1 MVTASISLRDVGRTF
16 GATRA
21 LAGVDLDLKPGVTG
35 LLGPN
40 GAGKTTLLRLLAT
53 ALPPSQGQVRVLGL
67 DPEVPAERTGI
78 RRQLGY
84 QPQEAGFPRGFTAF
98 AFVDYIALL
107 KEWTQ
112 PAARHAEVR
121 RVLDLVGL
129 SDLGAKRIRAMSG
142 GQRRRVALAQALLGS
157 PPVLILDEPT
167 TGVDPEQRVVL
178 RTVLA
183 EIARTSVVV
192 LSTHQTED
200 VAALCE
206 RVIVLDRGRVRYD
219 GPVTDLTGQAAGRVW
234 LADEPDPAASVSW
247 RTGTGRYRNVGARV
261 RDGVEHVEPSLEDAY
276 LLLRGGSPEHRDRR
290 GGGVM
295 TATLTFG
302 PPAAAAGRATFTA
315 LAARETRRFVLNPVF
330 LFAVALTAW
339 STWAGAGAAV
349 TEIDDV
355 NAYPAIFLG
364 GFGMMATYWLTRSM
378 RASEPVVGV
387 TPVTRPART
396 AALCA
401 VAIVPFGCGCLALLG
416 FLQLIPGQRARST
429 GRSARQRGSPSW
441 SGRSSSRR
449 SAARCSG
456 SRWAAGCGSRAPRS
470 CCSWSSPAGWS
481 LVTIL
486 TMSHPD
492 SAPVAVLRLFS
503 PFAFFTLHRD
513 AGGVTA
519 WRGSPWFF
527 IGWQLALCA
536 IAVLVALLRG
546 AEGRVRSRIIR
557 ALGDRGRGGR
567 DPARAGRPSAG
578 SPTPSPR
585 DDRSGAAGRGVAG
598 GRGRQRRGGRGGRLR
613 GRVPG
618 GRHRAAPDLLRAARR
633 GRGVHPRRAGQPGRR
648 RDADRAR
655 SGAPR
660 SAPWRCWRRSP
671 PARWCCWR
679 RPCADRRCPGRRA
692 GLALAGN
699 VLLGFAVACVLRTR
713 TGEPGPAAGTAVVL
727 VLMAP
732 TLVPHVARWV
742 RTFPAPGAG
751 GPSSDTVWWT
761 VLAVCVVAIAV
772 SVGGRSLPRW
782 MSRVP

>member
-53 ALPPSQGQVRVLGL
+53 ALPPSRGQVRVLGL

-107 KEWTQ
+107 KEQSQ
-112 PAARHAEVR
+112 PAARHADVR

-129 SDLGAKRIRAMSG
+129 SDLGSKRIRAMSG
-142 GQRRRVALAQALLGS
+142 GQRRRVWLAQALLGS
-157 PPVLILDEPT
+157 PAVLILDEPT

-206 RVIVLDRGRVRYD
+206 RVIVLDQGRVRYD

-234 LADEPDPAASVSW
+234 LADEPDPAASISW

-261 RDGVEHVEPSLEDAY
+261 RDGAEHVEPSLEDAY
-276 LLLRGGSPEHRDRR
+276 LLLRGGPAGAPDRR

-302 PPAAAAGRATFTA
+302 PPATSPGRATFTA

-330 LFAVALTAW
+330 LFAVVMTMWVAW
-339 STWAGAGAAV
+339 SGAGAAV
-349 TEIDDV
+349 TEIDEV
-355 NAYPAIFLG
+355 NGYPAVFLG
-364 GFGMMATYWLTRSM
+364 GFGMMAAYWLTRSM
-378 RASEPVVGV
+378 RASEPVAGV

-396 AALCA
+396 AALCC
-401 VAIVPFGCGCLALLG
+401 VAIVPFGCGILALLG
-416 FLQLIPGQRARST
+416 FLRTYPLSDAAYGPFSP
-429 GRSARQRGSPSW
+429 SARIAVLVGQIVVPSLGGPLLGVAL
-441 SGRSSSRR
+441 GRWVRFPG
-449 SAARCSG
+449 AAFVLFLVIF
-456 SRWAAGCGSRAPRS
+456 
-470 CCSWSSPAGWS
+470 GWVE

-486 TMSHPD
+486 TISRPD
-492 SAPVAVLRLFS
+492 SAPIAVLRLFS
-503 PFAFFTLHRD
+503 PFAFFTLHAD

-546 AEGRVRSRIIR
+546 AEGRTRSRIIR
-557 ALGDRGRGGR
+557 ALGV
-567 DPARAGRPSAG
+567 A
-578 SPTPSPR
+578 
-585 DDRSGAAGRGVAG
+585 GVA
-598 GRGRQRRGGRGGRLR
+598 
-613 GRVPG
+613 
-618 GRHRAAPDLLRAARR
+618 
-633 GRGVHPRRAGQPGRR
+633 
-648 RDADRAR
+648 
-655 SGAPR
+655 
-660 SAPWRCWRRSP
+660 
-671 PARWCCWR
+671 
-679 RPCADRRCPGRRA
+679 
-692 GLALAGN
+692 ALI
-699 VLLGFAVACVLRTR
+699 L
-713 TGEPGPAAGTAVVL
+713 L
-727 VLMAP
+727 VLAA
-732 TLVPHVARWV
+732 L
-742 RTFPAPGAG
+742 G
-751 GPSSDTVWWT
+751 GFTHPLT
-761 VLAVCVVAIAV
+761 A
-772 SVGGRSLPRW
+772 
-782 MSRVP
+782 